1 MYLVMCK
8 IKCIM
13 KRQVVS
19 CLPVLFFICLLS
31 CREDLPVLSSETE
44 VVTNP
49 GSPHLVKG
57 MFVLNEGNM
66 GSNKCSIDFMDF
78 RSGIYTRNIYPER
91 NPEIVKELGDVGND
105 IEVYG
110 NRLFVVVN
118 CSHYVEVMDVRTAQH
133 VGSVNIT
140 NCRYITFS
148 GDKAYVSSYAG
159 PVQIDPEAR
168 PGKVVEFDVNTLE
181 ITREVVVG
189 YQPEEMVIKDGKL
202 YVANS
207 GGYRFPN
214 YDRTISV
221 VDLESFKVVDTI
233 DVAINLHRMELAS
246 DGMIYVSS
254 RGDYYGTGSDVFV
267 VDPVSGKVVRS
278 IGLAASEMCI
288 DGDKLY
294 MISVEWS
301 YVSGKNEVGYAIYD
315 TAKKEILSRNF
326 ITDGTDSSI
335 SVPYGLG
342 INPETKE
349 IFISDATN
357 YVTPGYLYCFSPE
370 GKLKW
375 KVRTGDIPAHFAF
388 TEADF
393 Y

>member
-1 MYLVMCK
+1 MSMLQMICKMWRTGGQWVLVL
-8 IKCIM
+8 
-13 KRQVVS
+13 S
-19 CLPVLFFICLLS
+19 PLFCLYS

-49 GSPHLVKG
+49 GSPHMVKG

-110 NRLFVVVN
+110 NRLYAVIN
-118 CSHYVEVMDVRTAQH
+118 CSHYVEVMDLRTAQH

-168 PGKVVEFDVNTLE
+168 PGKIVEFDVNTLE

-189 YQPEEMVIKDGKL
+189 YQPEEMVIKDGRL

-221 VDLESFKVVDTI
+221 VDLETFKVVNAI
-233 DVAINLHRMELAS
+233 DVAINLHRMELAA

-267 VDPVSGKVVRS
+267 VDPESQTVVGS

-288 DGDKLY
+288 DGDNLY

-301 YVSGKNEVGYAIYD
+301 YVSGKNEIGYAVYD
-315 TAKKEILSRNF
+315 TAKKEIVSRNF
-326 ITDGTDSSI
+326 IADGTDASM

-342 INPETKE
+342 INPETKD
-349 IFISDATN
+349 IFVSDATN
-357 YVTPGYLYCFSPE
+357 YVTPGYLYCFSK
-370 GKLKW
+370 GGQLKW